1 MLNYVK
7 AKSNECEELNLFW
20 NNLNNPTLFRY
31 FPKVADVDFFPQS
44 KIKKNLSSPVRLGVE
59 QPRL

>member
-1 MLNYVK
+1 MAVRN
-7 AKSNECEELNLFW
+7 SIFFW

-59 QPRL
+59 HPGL